1 MQNDLNQCSSD
12 IGKKWDFDFS
22 KEQPLNSTTDNS
34 TDVKMNKM
42 SWEPVKTEDV
52 SPSLLQATR
61 PRLQITKPK
70 MNISFMLNNNTKP
83 STPGLSQ
90 VYGQGFGLDNNRS
103 SILFG
108 QSNSSESTVGDSMF
122 SASQFSSVGGTSSIC
137 CGLNQSGLANRRTS
151 ISQNLLQIQQT
162 RRNTEMQ
169 RQQPEEAR
177 ESQVRESMVLRRSV
191 CSEEGSVQ
199 AIKPAINAGGK
210 CFAEVNAIPEEFKD
224 SVESNVK
231 CDSNRSGSGSASG
244 RQFNVLNGFTEEDG
258 SRAPFEPVLGAQ
270 EASEHMNNA

>member
-1 MQNDLNQCSSD
+1 MQNDLNQRSSD
-12 IGKKWDFDFS
+12 IGNKWDFDFS
-22 KEQPLNSTTDNS
+22 KEQPLDSATDNS

-70 MNISFMLNNNTKP
+70 MNISCMLKNNTKA

-137 CGLNQSGLANRRTS
+137 CSLNQSGLGRRTS
-151 ISQNLLQIQQT
+151 ISQNIQIKQT

-169 RQQPEEAR
+169 QQQPEEAR

-210 CFAEVNAIPEEFKD
+210 KFAEVNAIPEEFKD

-231 CDSNRSGSGSASG
+231 CDSSRSGSGSASG
-244 RQFNVLNGFTEEDG
+244 RQFNVLNGITEEDG
-258 SRAPFEPVLGAQ
+258 SRAPFEPVVGAQ
-270 EASEHMNNA
+270 EASEHMNNVY

>member
-1 MQNDLNQCSSD
+1 MQNDLNQRSSD

-22 KEQPLNSTTDNS
+22 KEQPFDSATDNS

-52 SPSLLQATR
+52 SPSLLQSTR

-70 MNISFMLNNNTKP
+70 MNISFMLNNNTKA
-83 STPGLSQ
+83 STPGLGQ
-90 VYGQGFGLDNNRS
+90 VYGQGFGLENNRS

-122 SASQFSSVGGTSSIC
+122 SASAFSSVGGTSSIC
-137 CGLNQSGLANRRTS
+137 GLNQSGLVRRTS
-151 ISQNLLQIQQT
+151 ISQNIQVQQT
-162 RRNTEMQ
+162 RRNTELQ
-169 RQQPEEAR
+169 RQQPEESR
-177 ESQVRESMVLRRSV
+177 ESEVRESMVMRRSV

-224 SVESNVK
+224 SVEPNVK

-258 SRAPFEPVLGAQ
+258 SRAPFEPVVCAQ